1 VAQALAIADEYVAGY
16 YDQYPEEA
24 YETGYP
30 AALDRM
36 GDHSPASRE
45 AWEAREDAWLSR
57 LLAIDP
63 VSLEGAEA
71 SVPYTFSRERLR
83 LRWRGASAGPN
94 CGT

>member
-1 VAQALAIADEYVAGY
+1 MADY
-16 YDQYPEEA
+16 YDQFPEEA

-36 GDHSPASRE
+36 GDHSPAARE

-63 VSLEGAEA
+63 VSLESAEA
-71 SVPYTFSRERLR
+71 SVPYTFSRERLE
-83 LRWRGASAGPN
+83 ASVARRVCRTQLWNVSP
-94 CGT
+94 T